1 MRKGRFPE
9 EQLIKLL
16 NEHGA
21 GRLRQSINPLDP
33 CCGGKWT
40 FQKGRK
46 EERRIGQARGN
57 DARRRQR

>member
-9 EQLIKLL
+9 GQLIKLL

-40 FQKGRK
+40 FQ
-46 EERRIGQARGN
+46 ERGKKDRAGERE
-57 DARRRQR
+57 